1 MPKIINFLKNTWIL
15 LAFICSVMLFRKP
28 ILLILQYEKEPLWLG
43 YTLLICLTLYYLV
56 FKYVIP
62 FKFRIKNIK
71 NTSSQS
77 IFPDLAI
84 QDKSED
90 KLERQELIEN
100 LAKIIKTS
108 DIGSPCY
115 RICLQGKWGEGKT
128 SVINLLKQNLK
139 YQKDL
144 VFLDADPWFYND
156 INSAQ
161 KGMLRNLADKISYI
175 WPYKNVNQDME
186 EYISR
191 IGGEICQNTIGIKIP
206 LYLRDDSLHIKK
218 EKISEYITKTNKKFV
233 VIFDDLDRLSMEDLK
248 VIFKTIMS
256 LESIKGLILILP
268 IDIECVSKKIGS
280 KDFLE
285 KIFTIILP
293 LPKISHTQYQSI
305 LEEYLIQSSPT
316 LREDLAKPEFVFFTN
331 LSKFTTIRNIKRFTN
346 VFKMFYQA
354 LNVETNTLDLLC
366 ITYLYL
372 FFNDVYEDI
381 WHNRHIYMG
390 FYKNGFMSL
399 MSEKIDYKNYFE
411 TMLSKYGYQDQED
424 IISILSKIAP
434 KFVYGDRHFYRREDK
449 KSIIFKE
456 HFEKYFLLKVSPE
469 DILYKEMEDNIKAWQ
484 ELEHPEQDILEFIR
498 KNSDKIDVFFKKLQD
513 IDISRNL
520 LEQIISIYANQVI
533 FERGQIAYSIAK
545 LLSNNTN
552 NMKYEEIKIKNQIF
566 LYKVITEGKN
576 LDLLYYLS
584 YFANSGDLTI
594 NLPEEFYFT
603 KLLSDKLDK
612 MESMDFLNTA
622 SFRLFSLYISGFL
635 INKEQDVNYK
645 RKEQLLDKFF
655 PLILSNITLIYKFLI
670 IRTIVSSSE
679 GAIFDIEFMI
689 HKYGK
694 NRIEQARKV
703 LQQNYNS
710 LTALQKL
717 EFTDFY
723 NAYDNYKPKESN

>member
-161 KGMLRNLADKISYI
+161 KGMLRNLANNISNQY
-175 WPYKNVNQDME
+175 PYNNANKEME
-186 EYISR
+186 EYLYCLAGEVGQNI
-191 IGGEICQNTIGIKIP
+191 IGLKIP
-206 LYLRDDSLHIKK
+206 MSIEEDSLSIKK

-305 LEEYLIQSSPT
+305 LEEYLIQTSPA
-316 LREDLAKPEFVFFTN
+316 LKEDLDKPEFVFFTN

-411 TMLSKYGYQDQED
+411 TMLRKYGYQDQED

-434 KFVYGDRHFYRREDK
+434 KFVYNDKHFYRGEDK
-449 KSIIFKE
+449 KSITSSE
-456 HFEKYFLLKVSPE
+456 HFDKYFLLKASSN
-469 DILYKEMEDNIKAWQ
+469 DMLYKEIEYHIRIWQGAKDPKEEILMFIK
-484 ELEHPEQDILEFIR
+484 ENLNKLTI
-498 KNSDKIDVFFKKLQD
+498 FFKKLQD
-513 IDISRNL
+513 ITISRKL
-520 LEQIISIYANQVI
+520 LEQIISIYADQII
-533 FERGQIAYSIAK
+533 FELGQTSYNIVK
-545 LLSNNTN
+545 LLSSSIDNIEYNAL
-552 NMKYEEIKIKNQIF
+552 KIKNKVF
-566 LYKVITEGKN
+566 LEKLIAEGKN

-584 YFANSGDLTI
+584 SFAQAGDLVV

-603 KLLSDKLDK
+603 KLLSDKIDNIPPL
-612 MESMDFLNTA
+612 ELLNIA
-622 SFRLFSLYISGFL
+622 SFRLFSIYMSGFL
-635 INKEQDVNYK
+635 IHKDGSIQNNKTQE
-645 RKEQLLDKFF
+645 LLNKFF
-655 PLILSNITLIYKFLI
+655 PLILSNIDFIYKFLLV
-670 IRTIVSSSE
+670 RTILSSDQ
-679 GAIFDIEFMI
+679 GALFDINYLVKM
-689 HKYGK
+689 YGEK
-694 NRIEQARKV
+694 RIEQLITNLKQKFNELEPWQKKNFDDFLKAYKEYKTKV
-703 LQQNYNS
+703 N
-710 LTALQKL
+710 
-717 EFTDFY
+717 
-723 NAYDNYKPKESN
+723 